1 MVEVST
7 SKMLKHPHSR
17 WLAKRLTPSSL
28 VNAILV
34 IFLVL
39 LMACLFWVNL
49 IFSAPDSSSAP
60 IDCISNTTA
69 IAADSKAAI
78 DANSKTAIDANSKT
92 AIDANSKN
100 NGVMS
105 DSSTATVMGMATG
118 YSVQV
123 YKRFVG
129 SLRKSGFR
137 GMLQS
142 MLYNLSMFSFLTYV
156 LLHRKHYLD
165 H

>member
-78 DANSKTAIDANSKT
+78 DANSKTAIDANSK
-92 AIDANSKN
+92 N

-142 MLYNLSMFSFLTYV
+142 MLYNLSIFSFLTYV

>member
-78 DANSKTAIDANSKT
+78 DANSKTAIDANSK
-92 AIDANSKN
+92 N